1 MFFFECEVYYEDTDM
16 GGRVYYANYLKFVER
31 ARSKLLTKIGVNQ
44 RNLLEKD
51 GLYFVVKKISAEYL
65 SPSFF
70 GDKLLIKTNVLDIKK
85 ATLILGQKILRKD
98 ETLFDC
104 EVKIALLNSRGKVT
118 KLPNE
123 IVNKMKFFLTLNN

>member
-1 MFFFECEVYYEDTDM
+1 MFIFECEVYYEDTDM

-31 ARSKLLTKIGVNQ
+31 ARSKLLANIGIDQ

-51 GLYFVVKKISAEYL
+51 GLYFIVKKISAEYL

-70 GDKLLIKTNVLDIKK
+70 GDKLLVKTHMLDIKK

-98 ETLFDC
+98 KTLFVC

-123 IVNKMKFFLTLNN
+123 IANKMKIFFESQ

>member
-31 ARSKLLTKIGVNQ
+31 ARSKLLANIGIDQ

-51 GLYFVVKKISAEYL
+51 GLYFIVKKISAEYL

-70 GDKLLIKTNVLDIKK
+70 GDKLLIKTHMLDIKK

-98 ETLFDC
+98 KTLFVC

-123 IVNKMKFFLTLNN
+123 IANKMKIFFDSQ

>member
-31 ARSKLLTKIGVNQ
+31 ARSKLLTKMGIDQ
-44 RNLLEKD
+44 RNLLEKE
-51 GLYFVVKKISAEYL
+51 GLYFIVKKISAEYL

-70 GDKLLIKTNVLDIKK
+70 GDKLLIKTHILEIKK
-85 ATLILGQKILRKD
+85 ASLILGQKILRKD
-98 ETLFDC
+98 KTLFDC

-123 IVNKMKFFLTLNN
+123 IVNKMKFFFDPQ

>member
-51 GLYFVVKKISAEYL
+51 GLYFIVKKISAEYL

-70 GDKLLIKTNVLDIKK
+70 GDKLLIRTDMLDIKK

-98 ETLFDC
+98 KTLFDC

-123 IVNKMKFFLTLNN
+123 IVNKMKFFFDAQ

>member
-31 ARSKLLTKIGVNQ
+31 ARSKLLANIGIDQ
-44 RNLLEKD
+44 KNLLEKG
-51 GLYFVVKKISAEYL
+51 GLYFIVKKISAEYL

-70 GDKLLIKTNVLDIKK
+70 GDKLLIKTHLLDIKK
-85 ATLILGQKILRKD
+85 ATLILDQKILRKD
-98 ETLFDC
+98 KTLFDC

-123 IVNKMKFFLTLNN
+123 IVNKMKLFFDA

>member
-31 ARSKLLTKIGVNQ
+31 ARSKLLANIGIDQ

-51 GLYFVVKKISAEYL
+51 GLYFIVKKISAEYL

-70 GDKLLIKTNVLDIKK
+70 GDKLLVKTHMLDIKK

-98 ETLFDC
+98 KTLFVC

-123 IVNKMKFFLTLNN
+123 IANKMQIFFESQ

>member
-31 ARSKLLTKIGVNQ
+31 ARSKLLANIGIDQ
-44 RNLLEKD
+44 KNLLEKD
-51 GLYFVVKKISAEYL
+51 GLYFIVKKISAEYL

-70 GDKLLIKTNVLDIKK
+70 GDKLLIKTHMLDIKK
-85 ATLILGQKILRKD
+85 ATLILDQKILRKD
-98 ETLFDC
+98 KTLFNC

-123 IVNKMKFFLTLNN
+123 IVNKMKLFFDA

>member
-31 ARSKLLTKIGVNQ
+31 ARSKLLTSIGIDQ
-44 RNLLEKD
+44 RYLLEKE
-51 GLYFVVKKISAEYL
+51 GLYFIVKKISAEYL

-70 GDKLLIKTNVLDIKK
+70 GDKLLINTHVLDIKK

-98 ETLFDC
+98 KTLFDC

-123 IVNKMKFFLTLNN
+123 IVNKMKFFFDAQ

>member
-31 ARSKLLTKIGVNQ
+31 ARSKLLTSIGIDQ
-44 RNLLEKD
+44 RYLLEKE
-51 GLYFVVKKISAEYL
+51 GLYFIVKKISAEYL

-70 GDKLLIKTNVLDIKK
+70 GDKLLISTHVLDIKK

-98 ETLFDC
+98 KTLFVC

-123 IVNKMKFFLTLNN
+123 IANKMKIFFESQ

>member
-31 ARSKLLTKIGVNQ
+31 ARSKLLTSIGIDQ
-44 RNLLEKD
+44 RDLLEKE
-51 GLYFVVKKISAEYL
+51 GLYFIVKKISAEYL

-70 GDKLLIKTNVLDIKK
+70 GDKLLISTHVLDIKK

-98 ETLFDC
+98 KTLFVC

-123 IVNKMKFFLTLNN
+123 IANKMKNFFDSQ

>member
-31 ARSKLLTKIGVNQ
+31 ARSKLLTSIGIDQ
-44 RNLLEKD
+44 RDLLEKE
-51 GLYFVVKKISAEYL
+51 GLYFIVKKISAEYL

-70 GDKLLIKTNVLDIKK
+70 GDKLLISTHVLDIKK

-98 ETLFDC
+98 KTLFVC

-123 IVNKMKFFLTLNN
+123 IANKMKIFFESQ

>member
-31 ARSKLLTKIGVNQ
+31 ARSKLLTSIGIDQ
-44 RNLLEKD
+44 RDLLEKE
-51 GLYFVVKKISAEYL
+51 GLYFIVKKISAEYL

-70 GDKLLIKTNVLDIKK
+70 GDKLLISTHVVGIKK

-98 ETLFDC
+98 KTLFDC

-123 IVNKMKFFLTLNN
+123 IANKIIFFFDSQ

>member
-1 MFFFECEVYYEDTDM
+1 MFIFECEVYYEDTDM

-31 ARSKLLTKIGVNQ
+31 ARSKLLTSIGIDQ
-44 RNLLEKD
+44 RDLLEKE
-51 GLYFVVKKISAEYL
+51 GLYFIVKKISAEYI

-70 GDKLLIKTNVLDIKK
+70 GDKLLISTHVLVIKK

-98 ETLFDC
+98 KVLFDC

-123 IVNKMKFFLTLNN
+123 IANKMIFFFESQ

>member
-31 ARSKLLTKIGVNQ
+31 ARSKLLANIGIDQ

-51 GLYFVVKKISAEYL
+51 GLYFIVKKISAEYL

-70 GDKLLIKTNVLDIKK
+70 GDKLLIKTHMLDIKK

-98 ETLFDC
+98 KTLFDC
-104 EVKIALLNSRGKVT
+104 EVKIAVLNSRGKVT

-123 IVNKMKFFLTLNN
+123 IVNKMKLFFDT

>member
-51 GLYFVVKKISAEYL
+51 GLYFIVKKISAEYL

-70 GDKLLIKTNVLDIKK
+70 GDKLLIRTDMLDIKK

-98 ETLFDC
+98 KTLFVC

-123 IVNKMKFFLTLNN
+123 LANKMKIFFESQ

>member
-31 ARSKLLTKIGVNQ
+31 ARSKLLANIGIDQ
-44 RNLLEKD
+44 KHLLEKD
-51 GLYFVVKKISAEYL
+51 GLYFIVKKISAEYL

-70 GDKLLIKTNVLDIKK
+70 GDKLLIKTHMLDIKK

-98 ETLFDC
+98 KTLFDC

-123 IVNKMKFFLTLNN
+123 IVNKMKLFFGS

>member
-1 MFFFECEVYYEDTDM
+1 MFCFECEVYYEDTDM

-31 ARSKLLTKIGVNQ
+31 ARSKLLATIGIDQ

-51 GLYFVVKKISAEYL
+51 GLYFIVKKISAEYL

-70 GDKLLIKTNVLDIKK
+70 GDKLLIKTHMLDIKK

-98 ETLFDC
+98 KTLFDC
-104 EVKIALLNSRGKVT
+104 EVKIGLLNSRGKVT

-123 IVNKMKFFLTLNN
+123 IVNKMKLFFES

>member
-51 GLYFVVKKISAEYL
+51 GLYFIVKKISAEYL

-70 GDKLLIKTNVLDIKK
+70 GDKLLIRTDMLDIKK

-98 ETLFDC
+98 KTLFDC

-118 KLPNE
+118 KIPNE
-123 IVNKMKFFLTLNN
+123 IANKMKDFFESQ

>member
-31 ARSKLLTKIGVNQ
+31 ARSKLLANIGIDQ

-51 GLYFVVKKISAEYL
+51 GLYFIVKKISAEYL

-70 GDKLLIKTNVLDIKK
+70 GDKLLVKTHMLDIKK

-98 ETLFDC
+98 KTLFVC

-123 IVNKMKFFLTLNN
+123 IANKMKIFFESQ

>member
-51 GLYFVVKKISAEYL
+51 GLYFIVKKISAEYL

-70 GDKLLIKTNVLDIKK
+70 GDKLLIRTDMLDIKK

-98 ETLFDC
+98 KTLFVC

-118 KLPNE
+118 KIPNE
-123 IVNKMKFFLTLNN
+123 IANKMKDFFESQ